1 MNALPLAVF
10 GERVAGTVTWKN
22 SQMEP
27 ATLYMMVA
35 AQGQE
40 RLLHPRGFPSVAAC
54 EDYVTEWRRTATG
67 RTISRYEC
75 KIIWPMEESGPPFW
89 TRPQG

>member
-1 MNALPLAVF
+1 
-10 GERVAGTVTWKN
+10 
-22 SQMEP
+22 MEP

-67 RTISRYEC
+67 RTIIRYEC
-75 KIIWPMEESGPPFW
+75 KIVWPMEESGPSY
-89 TRPQG
+89 